1 MEVSDAPE
9 LDSQD
14 RGESEDR
21 EDERGGDDDLVTD
34 APTAV
39 EENEAMSTILSGD
52 TLDGVQRDASDV

>member
-9 LDSQD
+9 LDSRD
-14 RGESEDR
+14 EEESEDR
-21 EDERGGDDDLVTD
+21 EDERGDDDDLVTG

-39 EENEAMSTILSGD
+39 EENEAMSTILSGE